1 MRCALAL
8 EQRLYT
14 EADSTGVLDSVEKG
28 VKLSEA
34 GYGVIEDPV
43 SGDYTSQSR
52 QRPDRGGMRNR
63 ADFGQSQKTLFTMFG
78 TRPKS
83 EAERSGKEEEN

>member
-43 SGDYTSQSR
+43 NRLASR
-52 QRPDRGGMRNR
+52 LSPRPCPFASWCGYR
-63 ADFGQSQKTLFTMFG
+63 ADFG
-78 TRPKS
+78 
-83 EAERSGKEEEN
+83 